1 MIKRHFTVREIL
13 LGPNIIIALLILI
26 LTTSTLFYYLD
37 EYIEKSVVREHL
49 AYIDRISS
57 YINNKIN
64 YAEQKLLVNRS
75 LFEIYNYDLESYET
89 RLLFHKQLLENNNT
103 DYLYYTNYHG
113 QILSVGRDGNYGNST
128 NINPFSFR
136 IFKSINDTESNE
148 IKPLIDFRKKDWYRN
163 AVRTDEVVWT
173 APYLGEQEKIYGIS
187 ASLRV
192 LNQDQLVQ
200 GVLGV
205 DILLDELQ
213 HFLKQLDEVEG
224 SVISISAG
232 KKIISA
238 SAEHIDRTLLNELST
253 FKNNE
258 KNVIN
263 MNEPIAITFDS
274 VQYRVLK
281 STLRIISQ
289 DEWTLT
295 TMIPQQHF
303 ESYYKDIKLVI
314 IVFNVSIIIIL
325 FVINLVLSNY
335 LVKEIHAFSSFFNQ
349 LKLNNWKGKMKSYSM
364 VEFNNLANSINNL
377 ITNYDKSTEALKSK
391 KNELKKINENVS
403 IIVKKKTKFYKDLS
417 NMDPL
422 TGAFNRR
429 YFVNFSGKLIDDK
442 KLFSI
447 AHLDIDFFKSVND
460 LYGHGIGD
468 EVLVEF
474 VDFFKS
480 RLRRGDIIVR
490 SGGEEFIL
498 VLCNTELE
506 DALKV
511 VNRYKSE
518 MSEIT
523 YSSQK
528 IIINFSAGIAQYK
541 DGKSL
546 DDLLKVSDEALY
558 IAKREGRD
566 QVRIIQ

>member
-1 MIKRHFTVREIL
+1 MIKKHFTVRDIL

-26 LTTSTLFYYLD
+26 LTTSTLFYYID

-89 RLLFHKQLLENNNT
+89 RLLFHKQLLESNNT
-103 DYLYYTNYHG
+103 DYLYYTNNHG

-128 NINPFSFR
+128 KINPLSFR
-136 IFKSINDTESNE
+136 IFKSINDTDPND
-148 IKPLIDFRKKDWYRN
+148 IKPLMDFREKDWYKN
-163 AVRTDEVVWT
+163 AARTDEVVWT
-173 APYLGEQEKIYGIS
+173 APYLGEQVRVYGIS

-192 LNQDQLVQ
+192 LNQNQLVQ

-213 HFLKQLDEVEG
+213 HYLKQLNEVEG
-224 SVISISAG
+224 SIISISAG

-238 SAEHIDRTLLNELST
+238 SAEHLDRTILSELST

-258 KNVIN
+258 KKVIN
-263 MNEPIAITFDS
+263 INEPIAITFDS
-274 VQYRVLK
+274 VQYIVLK
-281 STLRIISQ
+281 SNLRIISQ

-295 TMIPQQHF
+295 TMIPQQYF
-303 ESYYKDIKLVI
+303 ESYYKDIKFVI

-391 KNELKKINENVS
+391 KNELKEINENVS

-429 YFVNFSGKLIDDK
+429 YLVEFSGRLIDDK

-447 AHLDIDFFKSVND
+447 AHLDIDYFKSVND

-518 MSEIT
+518 MSEIA

-528 IIINFSAGIAQYK
+528 IIIKFSAGIAQYQ